1 MRQSRFSLV
10 PELQQTL
17 AERPTCTCGMQMWL
31 SCLMPASQLGQE
43 LGVFECPVCE
53 RTEYTTVELESYRL
67 KTRRSPDLAAETSP
81 CVGGGK
87 GIIPTYPIVLPF
99 LAAANDAA
107 AAHS

>member
-1 MRQSRFSLV
+1 MRQSRFSFV

-31 SCLMPASQLGQE
+31 SRLMPASKPGQE
-43 LGVFECPVCE
+43 LRVFECPVCE
-53 RTEYTTVELESYRL
+53 RTEYTTVELENYRL

-87 GIIPTYPIVLPF
+87 GLIPTYPIA
-99 LAAANDAA
+99 LALLG
-107 AAHS
+107 HGL